1 MKAVPNDKGFFSIVL
16 LTACDSN
23 YTFTAVDISSYGSN
37 NDSSVLNSSRFGEA
51 IAAGNFGIP
60 DPEVINGVS
69 DSLCPTTLCKTT
81 HLPLNRGCNV
91 HIQTKI

>member
-1 MKAVPNDKGFFSIVL
+1 MKAVPNYMGFFSIVL
-16 LTACDSN
+16 LTACDAN
-23 YTFTAVDISSYGSN
+23 FTFTAVDISSYGSN

-60 DPEVINGVS
+60 DPELINGVS

-91 HIQTKI
+91 HILTKI